1 MEVEMRAVMIAVAG
15 MMIAT
20 AYSGAETGTPGTVN
34 AVSQSEI
41 VTAKAAISRAG
52 YQPGVLATAQDHNL
66 FFTATKGAET
76 YGITVTPDRKVY
88 VGTAVPMQST
98 R

>member
-1 MEVEMRAVMIAVAG
+1 MRAVMLAIAG

-20 AYSGAETGTPGTVN
+20 GSSGAEIGMPGTVN

-41 VTAKAAISRAG
+41 VTAKAAISHAG
-52 YQPGVLATAQDHNL
+52 YQPGVLAMAQDHNL
-66 FFTATKGAET
+66 FFTASKGAET
-76 YGITVTPDRKVY
+76 YEITVTPDKKVY
-88 VGTAVPMQST
+88 VGTAVPMQSP